1 MLFRSLVTPLAS
13 LTDEEVLAF
22 ALNAPFEQLA
32 RMVRSPRPSIAKA
45 RLPVDELLRRIR
57 VAGFE
62 WAFTAI
68 CMRHKTA
75 LRTVLEGG
83 RTAHVTAA
91 RHEMWAH
98 ARAAG
103 LTYPAIGA
111 LTGSDHTSVLN
122 ALRAAQV
129 RAERNRV
136 RCAAARRIA

>member
-1 MLFRSLVTPLAS
+1 MQLWELPWALP
-13 LTDEEVLAF
+13 LAF
-22 ALNAPFEQLA
+22 AGLIFAWFFHTEYGVVNDV
-32 RMVRSPRPSIAKA
+32 VR
-45 RLPVDELLRRIR
+45 R
-57 VAGFE
+57 VAGPAE
-62 WAFTAI
+62 PTMWLLRPNWAFTAI